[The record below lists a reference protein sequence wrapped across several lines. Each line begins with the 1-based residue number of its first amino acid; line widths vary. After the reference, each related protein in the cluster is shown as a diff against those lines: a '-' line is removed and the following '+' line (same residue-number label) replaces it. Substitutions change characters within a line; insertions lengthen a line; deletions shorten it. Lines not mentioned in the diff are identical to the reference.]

1 MIDTQA
7 IRSKILDLA
16 MRGQLT
22 EQLPEDGN
30 AEELYQQ
37 IQKEKQELIKEG
49 KIKKQ
54 KPLPEI
60 TDEEIPFD
68 IPKNWKWVYL
78 GELFEHNTGKAL
90 KTSDQNGQLLEY
102 ITTSNLYWDHF
113 ELKKLKSMY
122 FKESEIDK
130 CTVKKGDLL
139 ICEGGDI
146 GRSAIW
152 TFDYEI
158 RIQNH
163 IHKLRKYSDLIY
175 TDFYY
180 YLLWLYKQTDRISGI
195 GIGLQGFSSKRVHS
209 LIVPFVPYYEAVRV
223 VLKVK
228 KAFSVL
234 DTIDKL
240 QAQYADNLTALKS
253 KLIDAAIQGKL
264 TEQLPEDGTAEELI
278 DRIKI
283 EKEALISSRKIP
295 KEKALPKINSGDI
308 PFDIPD
314 NWNWVRVQDVATYIT
329 DYVANGSFATLK
341 ANTKTYKEKNYAL
354 FVRTMDLSADFKDD
368 CSYIDKKSYDFLKKS
383 RLFGGELILP
393 NIGASIGKAFIMPN
407 LGMPMSLA
415 PNSIMLKFTEPIINS
430 YFSFIIK
437 SSYGYKLLNKTQGGS
452 ATAKFSKT
460 DLRSLIVPI
469 PPLSEIKRIVQ
480 KLDEILPLC
489 EKLK

>member
-1 MIDTQA
+1 MIDTFT
-7 IRSKILDLA
+7 IRCNILHLAFSGKLTNQIKEEGTAKDILDLISN
-16 MRGQLT
+16 RKPLVSV
-22 EQLPEDGN
+22 EDGP
-30 AEELYQQ
+30 YT
-37 IQKEKQELIKEG
+37 
-49 KIKKQ
+49 
-54 KPLPEI
+54 LP
-60 TDEEIPFD
+60 DS
-68 IPKNWKWVYL
+68 WAWVR
-78 GELFEHNTGKAL
+78 L
-90 KTSDQNGQLLEY
+90 KD
-102 ITTSNLYWDHF
+102 
-113 ELKKLKSMY
+113 
-122 FKESEIDK
+122 
-130 CTVKKGDLL
+130 
-139 ICEGGDI
+139 
-146 GRSAIW
+146 
-152 TFDYEI
+152 
-158 RIQNH
+158 
-163 IHKLRKYSDLIY
+163 
-175 TDFYY
+175 
-180 YLLWLYKQTDRISGI
+180 LYKINPRIIADNDTEAAFIPMERISGGFDRSFTFEI
-195 GIGLQGFSSKRVHS
+195 QKWEKASKNHTKFEDGDIAFAKITPCFENRKSFIAQDLPNGIGGGTTELIILRQKEMLPQYTYYLVLDQRFISTGTASYKGVVGQQRVQSDVIKNYLVPVAPYSEQKR
-209 LIVPFVPYYEAVRV
+209 I
-223 VLKVK
+223 VK
-228 KAFSVL
+228 KIEQVFSIL
-234 DTIDKL
+234 DTIDEL

-354 FVRTMDLSADFKDD
+354 FVRTMDLSADFKDE

-480 KLDEILPLC
+480 KLEEILPLC
-489 EKLK
+489 EKKLK

>member
-37 IQKEKQELIKEG
+37 ILEEKQKLIKDG

-60 TDEEIPFD
+60 SNEEIPFD
-68 IPKNWKWVYL
+68 IPANWKWVRLSDLVYL
-78 GELFEHNTGKAL
+78 TSGNQYEEVLNGLPYVKVADMNLDVNAFEII
-90 KTSDQNGQLLEY
+90 TSSRFASPEN
-102 ITTSNLYWDHF
+102 
-113 ELKKLKSMY
+113 
-122 FKESEIDK
+122 
-130 CTVKKGDLL
+130 
-139 ICEGGDI
+139 I
-146 GRSAIW
+146 GRIPTSSIIFPKRGGAISTNKKRIVRTTEIYIDSNTMAMTMFFPSILLYAKIW
-152 TFDYEI
+152 FDSIDLASVQTGTSIPQINNKDIYPLLFPLPPLAEQK
-158 RIQNH
+158 RIVEKIEQ
-163 IHKLRKYSDLIY
+163 
-175 TDFYY
+175 
-180 YLLWLYKQTDRISGI
+180 
-195 GIGLQGFSSKRVHS
+195 
-209 LIVPFVPYYEAVRV
+209 
-223 VLKVK
+223 
-228 KAFSVL
+228 AFSIL
-234 DTIDKL
+234 DTIDEL
-240 QAQYADNLTALKS
+240 QAQYADNLTVLKS

-354 FVRTMDLSADFKDD
+354 FVRTMDLSADFKDE

-437 SSYGYKLLNKTQGGS
+437 SSYGYNLLNKTQGGS

-480 KLDEILPLC
+480 KLEEILPLC
-489 EKLK
+489 ERLK

>member
-22 EQLPEDGN
+22 EQLPEDGT
-30 AEELYQQ
+30 AEDHYQQ
-37 IQKEKQELIKEG
+37 ILEEKQKLIKEG

-54 KPLPEI
+54 KTLPEI

-113 ELKKLKSMY
+113 ELKNLKSMY

-163 IHKLRKYSDLIY
+163 IHKLRKYSELIY

-415 PNSIMLKFTEPIINS
+415 PNSIMLKFTEPIISS

-437 SSYGYKLLNKTQGGS
+437 SSYGYNLLNKTQGGS

-480 KLDEILPLC
+480 KLEEILPLC
-489 EKLK
+489 K

>member
-1 MIDTQA
+1 
-7 IRSKILDLA
+7 

-163 IHKLRKYSDLIY
+163 IHKLRKYSELIY

-480 KLDEILPLC
+480 KLEEILPLC
-489 EKLK
+489 EKN

>member
-113 ELKKLKSMY
+113 ELKNLKSMY

-163 IHKLRKYSDLIY
+163 IHKLRKYSELIY

-415 PNSIMLKFTEPIINS
+415 PNSIMLKFTEPIISS

-437 SSYGYKLLNKTQGGS
+437 SSYGYNLLNKTQGGS

-480 KLDEILPLC
+480 KLEEILPLC
-489 EKLK
+489 K

>member
-16 MRGQLT
+16 MRGLLT
-22 EQLPEDGN
+22 EQLPEDGT

-37 IQKEKQELIKEG
+37 ILEEKQKLIKEG

-60 TDEEIPFD
+60 TDVEIPFD

-113 ELKKLKSMY
+113 ELKNLKSMY
-122 FKESEIDK
+122 FKENEIDK

-139 ICEGGDI
+139 VCEGGDI

-163 IHKLRKYSDLIY
+163 IHKLRKYSELIY

-264 TEQLPEDGTAEELI
+264 TEHLPEDGTAEELYQQI
-278 DRIKI
+278 QEEKQKLIK
-283 EKEALISSRKIP
+283 EGKIKKQKP
-295 KEKALPKINSGDI
+295 LPEITDEEI

-314 NWNWVRVQDVATYIT
+314 SWKWVRWGELSQSIQYGYNAPAQPTGKIRMVRISDIQNNRV
-329 DYVANGSFATLK
+329 LW
-341 ANTKTYKEKNYAL
+341 KTVPFCDIPDDEISNYL
-354 FVRTMDLSADFKDD
+354 LSANDVLFARTGGTVGKSFLVKDGPYD
-368 CSYIDKKSYDFLKKS
+368 AIYAGYLIRTRYSKILIPEYLKSFMESQLYWSQLRYGTTAVAQPNCNGKTLSKM
-383 RLFGGELILP
+383 ILP
-393 NIGASIGKAFIMPN
+393 
-407 LGMPMSLA
+407 L
-415 PNSIMLKFTEPIINS
+415 
-430 YFSFIIK
+430 
-437 SSYGYKLLNKTQGGS
+437 
-452 ATAKFSKT
+452 
-460 DLRSLIVPI
+460 
-469 PPLSEIKRIVQ
+469 PPLAEQKRIVQ
-480 KLDEILPLC
+480 KLNKLLPLC
-489 EKLK
+489 EN

>member
-22 EQLPEDGN
+22 EQLPEDGT
-30 AEELYQQ
+30 AEDLYQQ
-37 IQKEKQELIKEG
+37 ILEEKQKLIKEG

-54 KPLPEI
+54 KTLPEI

-113 ELKKLKSMY
+113 ELKNLKSMY

-163 IHKLRKYSDLIY
+163 IHKLRKYSELIY

-264 TEQLPEDGTAEELI
+264 TEQLPEDGTTEELI

-354 FVRTMDLSADFKDD
+354 FVRTMDLSADFKDE

-437 SSYGYKLLNKTQGGS
+437 SSYGYNLLNKTQGGS

-480 KLDEILPLC
+480 KLEEILPLC
-489 EKLK
+489 K

>member
-163 IHKLRKYSDLIY
+163 IHKLRKYSELIY

-295 KEKALPKINSGDI
+295 KEKALPKINSGDL

-480 KLDEILPLC
+480 KLEEILPLC
-489 EKLK
+489 EKN

>member
-30 AEELYQQ
+30 SEELYQQ
-37 IQKEKQELIKEG
+37 ILEEKQKLIKEG

-113 ELKKLKSMY
+113 ELKNLKSMY
-122 FKESEIDK
+122 FKENEIDK

-139 ICEGGDI
+139 VCEGGDI

-163 IHKLRKYSDLIY
+163 IHKLRKYSELIY

-480 KLDEILPLC
+480 KLEEILPLC
-489 EKLK
+489 EKN

>member
-22 EQLPEDGN
+22 EQLPEDGT
-30 AEELYQQ
+30 AEDLYQQ
-37 IQKEKQELIKEG
+37 ILEEKQKLIKEG

-113 ELKKLKSMY
+113 ELKNLKSMY

-163 IHKLRKYSDLIY
+163 IHKLRKYSELIY

-234 DTIDKL
+234 DTIDEL

-264 TEQLPEDGTAEELI
+264 TEHLPEDGTAEELYQQI
-278 DRIKI
+278 QDEKQKLIK
-283 EKEALISSRKIP
+283 EGKIK
-295 KEKALPKINSGDI
+295 KEKPYSKSPVLESH

-314 NWNWVRVQDVATYIT
+314 NW
-329 DYVANGSFATLK
+329 K
-341 ANTKTYKEKNYAL
+341 
-354 FVRTMDLSADFKDD
+354 FVRF
-368 CSYIDKKSYDFLKKS
+368 
-383 RLFGGELILP
+383 GELMINRDSERIP
-393 NIGASIGKAFIMPN
+393 VSVADRRKRNKMYDYYGASGVIDAIDEYLFDKELLLIGEDGANLLARTRPVAFIAKGKYWVNNHAHVLDICCDVN
-407 LGMPMSLA
+407 LEYICYYINAISLQPYVTGMAQPKMNQENMNA
-415 PNSIMLKFTEPIINS
+415 IW
-430 YFSFIIK
+430 
-437 SSYGYKLLNKTQGGS
+437 
-452 ATAKFSKT
+452 
-460 DLRSLIVPI
+460 VPL
-469 PPLSEIKRIVQ
+469 PPLAEQKRIVQ
-480 KLDEILPLC
+480 KLDEILPIC
-489 EKLK
+489 EKI

>member
-480 KLDEILPLC
+480 KLEEILPLC
-489 EKLK
+489 EKN

>member
-113 ELKKLKSMY
+113 ELKNLKSMY
-122 FKESEIDK
+122 FKENEIDK

-163 IHKLRKYSDLIY
+163 IHKLRKYSELIY

-480 KLDEILPLC
+480 KLEEILPLC
-489 EKLK
+489 EKN

>member
-1 MIDTQA
+1 M
-7 IRSKILDLA
+7 
-16 MRGQLT
+16 
-22 EQLPEDGN
+22 
-30 AEELYQQ
+30 
-37 IQKEKQELIKEG
+37 
-49 KIKKQ
+49 
-54 KPLPEI
+54 
-60 TDEEIPFD
+60 
-68 IPKNWKWVYL
+68 
-78 GELFEHNTGKAL
+78 
-90 KTSDQNGQLLEY
+90 
-102 ITTSNLYWDHF
+102 
-113 ELKKLKSMY
+113 
-122 FKESEIDK
+122 
-130 CTVKKGDLL
+130 
-139 ICEGGDI
+139 
-146 GRSAIW
+146 
-152 TFDYEI
+152 
-158 RIQNH
+158 
-163 IHKLRKYSDLIY
+163 
-175 TDFYY
+175 
-180 YLLWLYKQTDRISGI
+180 YKQTDRISGI

-393 NIGASIGKAFIMPN
+393 K
-407 LGMPMSLA
+407 
-415 PNSIMLKFTEPIINS
+415 
-430 YFSFIIK
+430 
-437 SSYGYKLLNKTQGGS
+437 
-452 ATAKFSKT
+452 
-460 DLRSLIVPI
+460 
-469 PPLSEIKRIVQ
+469 
-480 KLDEILPLC
+480 
-489 EKLK
+489 

>member
-1 MIDTQA
+1 
-7 IRSKILDLA
+7 

-163 IHKLRKYSDLIY
+163 IHKLRKYSELIY

-264 TEQLPEDGTAEELI
+264 TEQLPEDGTAEELYQQI
-278 DRIKI
+278 QEEKQKLIKEGKI
-283 EKEALISSRKIP
+283 KKQKPLPEISDD
-295 KEKALPKINSGDI
+295 EI
-308 PFDIPD
+308 PFDIPA
-314 NWNWVRVQDVATYIT
+314 NWKWVHLGELFEHNTGKALKTSDQNGQLLEYIT
-329 DYVANGSFATLK
+329 TSNLYWDHFVLRDLK
-341 ANTKTYKEKNYAL
+341 KMYFKE
-354 FVRTMDLSADFKDD
+354 SE
-368 CSYIDKKSYDFLKKS
+368 IDKCTVKKGDLLICEGGDIGRS
-383 RLFGGELILP
+383 AIWPFENEMLIQNHIHRLR
-393 NIGASIGKAFIMPN
+393 
-407 LGMPMSLA
+407 
-415 PNSIMLKFTEPIINS
+415 
-430 YFSFIIK
+430 
-437 SSYGYKLLNKTQGGS
+437 SYGNFICVRFYYYGMWLYKHTGKINGVGIGLQGLS
-452 ATAKFSKT
+452 SKR
-460 DLRSLIVPI
+460 LHSLVVPL
-469 PPLSEIKRIVQ
+469 PPLAEQKRIVQ
-480 KLDEILPLC
+480 KLDEILPIC
-489 EKLK
+489 ERKIK

>member
-16 MRGQLT
+16 MRGLLT
-22 EQLPEDGN
+22 EQLPEDGT

-37 IQKEKQELIKEG
+37 ILEEKQKLIKEG

-60 TDEEIPFD
+60 TDVEIPFD

-113 ELKKLKSMY
+113 ELKNLKSMY
-122 FKESEIDK
+122 FKENEIDK

-139 ICEGGDI
+139 VCEGGDI

-163 IHKLRKYSDLIY
+163 IHKLRKYSELIY

-264 TEQLPEDGTAEELI
+264 TEHLPEDGTAEELYQQI
-278 DRIKI
+278 QEEKQKLIK
-283 EKEALISSRKIP
+283 EGKIKKQKP
-295 KEKALPKINSGDI
+295 LPEITDEEI

-314 NWNWVRVQDVATYIT
+314 SWKWVRWGELSQSIQYGYNAPAQPTGKIRMVRISDIQNNRV
-329 DYVANGSFATLK
+329 LW
-341 ANTKTYKEKNYAL
+341 KTVPFCDIPDDEISNYL
-354 FVRTMDLSADFKDD
+354 LSANDVLFARTGGTVGKSFLVKDVPYD
-368 CSYIDKKSYDFLKKS
+368 AIYAGYLIRTRYSKILIPEYLKSFMESQLYWSQLRYGTTAVAQPNCNGKTLSKM
-383 RLFGGELILP
+383 ILP
-393 NIGASIGKAFIMPN
+393 
-407 LGMPMSLA
+407 L
-415 PNSIMLKFTEPIINS
+415 
-430 YFSFIIK
+430 
-437 SSYGYKLLNKTQGGS
+437 
-452 ATAKFSKT
+452 
-460 DLRSLIVPI
+460 
-469 PPLSEIKRIVQ
+469 PPLAEQKRIVQ
-480 KLDEILPLC
+480 KLNKLLPLC
-489 EKLK
+489 EN

>member
-30 AEELYQQ
+30 SEELYQQ
-37 IQKEKQELIKEG
+37 ILEEKQKLIKEG

-113 ELKKLKSMY
+113 ELKNLKSMY
-122 FKESEIDK
+122 FKENEIDK

-139 ICEGGDI
+139 VCEGGDI

-228 KAFSVL
+228 KAFSIL
-234 DTIDKL
+234 DTIDEL

-264 TEQLPEDGTAEELI
+264 TEHLPEDGTAEELI
-278 DRIKI
+278 ERIKT
-283 EKEALISSRKIP
+283 EKKHLISSHIIP
-295 KEKALPKINSGDI
+295 KERDLPKINSGDI
-308 PFDIPD
+308 PFDIPEK
-314 NWNWVRVQDVATYIT
+314 WEWVRVQDVATYIT

-341 ANTKTYKEKNYAL
+341 ANTKTYNEKNYAL
-354 FVRTMDLSADFKDD
+354 FVRTVDLSADFKEK
-368 CSYIDKKSYDFLKKS
+368 CSYIDKESYDFLKKS
-383 RLFGGELILP
+383 QLFGGELILP
-393 NIGASIGKAFIMPN
+393 NIGASIGKAFIMPD

-415 PNSIMLKFTEPIINS
+415 PNSIMLKFTDPIINK

-460 DLRSLIVPI
+460 DLRSLVVPI

-480 KLDEILPLC
+480 KLEEILPLC
-489 EKLK
+489 E

>member
-22 EQLPEDGN
+22 EQLPEDGT

-37 IQKEKQELIKEG
+37 ILEEKQKLIKEG

-152 TFDYEI
+152 PFENEML
-158 RIQNH
+158 IQNH
-163 IHKLRKYSDLIY
+163 IHRLRSYGNFICVR
-175 TDFYY
+175 FYY
-180 YLLWLYKQTDRISGI
+180 YGMWLYKHTGKINGV
-195 GIGLQGFSSKRVHS
+195 GIGLQGLSSKRLHS
-209 LIVPFVPYYEAVRV
+209 LVVP
-223 VLKVK
+223 L
-228 KAFSVL
+228 
-234 DTIDKL
+234 
-240 QAQYADNLTALKS
+240 
-253 KLIDAAIQGKL
+253 
-264 TEQLPEDGTAEELI
+264 
-278 DRIKI
+278 
-283 EKEALISSRKIP
+283 
-295 KEKALPKINSGDI
+295 
-308 PFDIPD
+308 
-314 NWNWVRVQDVATYIT
+314 
-329 DYVANGSFATLK
+329 
-341 ANTKTYKEKNYAL
+341 
-354 FVRTMDLSADFKDD
+354 
-368 CSYIDKKSYDFLKKS
+368 
-383 RLFGGELILP
+383 
-393 NIGASIGKAFIMPN
+393 
-407 LGMPMSLA
+407 
-415 PNSIMLKFTEPIINS
+415 
-430 YFSFIIK
+430 
-437 SSYGYKLLNKTQGGS
+437 
-452 ATAKFSKT
+452 
-460 DLRSLIVPI
+460 
-469 PPLSEIKRIVQ
+469 PPLAEQKRIVQ
-480 KLDEILPLC
+480 KLDEILPIC
-489 EKLK
+489 ERKIK

>member
-163 IHKLRKYSDLIY
+163 IHKLRKYSELIY

-415 PNSIMLKFTEPIINS
+415 PNSIMLKFTEPIISS

-437 SSYGYKLLNKTQGGS
+437 SSYGYNLLNKTQGGS

-480 KLDEILPLC
+480 KLEEILPLC
-489 EKLK
+489 K

>member
-163 IHKLRKYSDLIY
+163 IHKLRKYSELIY

-264 TEQLPEDGTAEELI
+264 TEQLPEDGTAEELYQQI
-278 DRIKI
+278 QEEKQKLIKEGKI
-283 EKEALISSRKIP
+283 KKQKPLPEISDD
-295 KEKALPKINSGDI
+295 EI
-308 PFDIPD
+308 PFDIPA
-314 NWNWVRVQDVATYIT
+314 NWKWVHLGELFEHNTGKALKTSDQNGQLLEYIT
-329 DYVANGSFATLK
+329 TSNLYWDHFVLRDLK
-341 ANTKTYKEKNYAL
+341 KMYFKE
-354 FVRTMDLSADFKDD
+354 SE
-368 CSYIDKKSYDFLKKS
+368 IDKCTVKKGDLLICEGGDIGRS
-383 RLFGGELILP
+383 AIWPFENEMLIQNHIHRLR
-393 NIGASIGKAFIMPN
+393 
-407 LGMPMSLA
+407 
-415 PNSIMLKFTEPIINS
+415 
-430 YFSFIIK
+430 
-437 SSYGYKLLNKTQGGS
+437 SYGNFICVRFYYYGMWLYKHTGKINGVGIGLQGLS
-452 ATAKFSKT
+452 SKR
-460 DLRSLIVPI
+460 LHSLVVPL
-469 PPLSEIKRIVQ
+469 PPLAEQKRIVQ
-480 KLDEILPLC
+480 KLDEILPIC
-489 EKLK
+489 ERKIK

>member
-22 EQLPEDGN
+22 EQLPEDGT
-30 AEELYQQ
+30 AEDLYQQ
-37 IQKEKQELIKEG
+37 ILEEKQKLIKEG

-54 KPLPEI
+54 KTLPEI

-163 IHKLRKYSDLIY
+163 IHKLRKYSELIY

-308 PFDIPD
+308 PFCIPE
-314 NWNWVRVQDVATYIT
+314 NWKWVRVRDVATYMT

-341 ANTKTYKEKNYAL
+341 ANTKTYKGHL
-354 FVRTMDLSADFKDD
+354 
-368 CSYIDKKSYDFLKKS
+368 
-383 RLFGGELILP
+383 
-393 NIGASIGKAFIMPN
+393 
-407 LGMPMSLA
+407 
-415 PNSIMLKFTEPIINS
+415 
-430 YFSFIIK
+430 
-437 SSYGYKLLNKTQGGS
+437 
-452 ATAKFSKT
+452 
-460 DLRSLIVPI
+460 
-469 PPLSEIKRIVQ
+469 
-480 KLDEILPLC
+480 
-489 EKLK
+489 

>member
-163 IHKLRKYSDLIY
+163 IHKLRKYSELIY

-480 KLDEILPLC
+480 KLEEILPLC
-489 EKLK
+489 EKN

>member
-22 EQLPEDGN
+22 EQLPEDGT

-37 IQKEKQELIKEG
+37 ILEEKQKLIKEG

-54 KPLPEI
+54 KLLPEI

-113 ELKKLKSMY
+113 ELKNLKSMY
-122 FKESEIDK
+122 FKENEIDK

-139 ICEGGDI
+139 VCEGGDI

-480 KLDEILPLC
+480 KLEEILPLC
-489 EKLK
+489 EKN